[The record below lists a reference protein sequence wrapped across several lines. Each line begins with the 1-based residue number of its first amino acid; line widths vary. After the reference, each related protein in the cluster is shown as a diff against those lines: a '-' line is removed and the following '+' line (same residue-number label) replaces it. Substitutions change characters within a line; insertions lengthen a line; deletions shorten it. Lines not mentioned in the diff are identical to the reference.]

1 MCTLKSAQDV
11 KLGFRCKK
19 KNQIDIARVILYNNL
34 VIIKGSTILIMRV
47 AIGCDHGGIVLKSAV
62 IETLQEYGAE
72 IEDFGTY
79 SEASVD
85 YPDYALKVAEA
96 VAGGKCDCGVIMCGT
111 GIGISIAA
119 NKVKGIRA
127 AVCTNTFMGE
137 MTKRH
142 NNANI
147 IALGGRVITPDEAKA
162 IVNAWLKAEYEGG
175 RHQNR
180 LDKISQIEDKYFK

>member
-1 MCTLKSAQDV
+1 MK
-11 KLGFRCKK
+11 
-19 KNQIDIARVILYNNL
+19 
-34 VIIKGSTILIMRV
+34 V
-47 AIGCDHGGIVLKSAV
+47 AIGCDHGGIVLKEAV
-62 IETLQEYGAE
+62 ISTLTELGAE
-72 IEDFGTY
+72 IVDMGTY

-85 YPDYALKVAEA
+85 YPDYAYKVAKA
-96 VAGGKCDCGVIMCGT
+96 VASKEVDCGVLMCGT

-127 AVCTNTFMGE
+127 AVCTNTYMAE

-147 IALGGRVITPDEAKA
+147 IALGGRVISSDEAKE
-162 IVNAWLKAEYEGG
+162 IVKAWWNATYEGG

-180 LDKISQIEDKYFK
+180 LDKITQIENEQ